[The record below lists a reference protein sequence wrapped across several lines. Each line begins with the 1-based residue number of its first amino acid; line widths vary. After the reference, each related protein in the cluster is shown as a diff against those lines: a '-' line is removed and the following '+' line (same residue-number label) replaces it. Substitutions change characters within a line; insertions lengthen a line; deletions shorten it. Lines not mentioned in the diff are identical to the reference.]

1 MKSIYIAVAVSLV
14 LIAGSIASSVYV
26 KNAADKLEMRTEI
39 IERRIEKEDFAS
51 ALIAVDE
58 LDRQIE
64 KSKTLLCAVVD
75 HKDIY
80 EIKRSLFELR
90 CYLDAEEEADALA
103 HCRAIVAITEKIS
116 DNALPYV
123 YNIL

>member
-1 MKSIYIAVAVSLV
+1 MKSIYIAVAVAVVLV
-14 LIAGSIASSVYV
+14 TGSVVSSIYV
-26 KNAADKLEMRTEI
+26 KNVAEKLETRAELVFKKIEQDNYAAAIEETE
-39 IERRIEKEDFAS
+39 
-51 ALIAVDE
+51 E

-64 KSKTLLCAVVD
+64 RSKTLLCAVVD

-80 EIKRSLFELR
+80 EIKRSLGELL
-90 CYLDAEEEADALA
+90 CYLDKEEKPDSLA
-103 HCRAIVAITEKIS
+103 HCAAIVAAAEKIY

>member
-26 KNAADKLEMRTEI
+26 KNAADKLEMRAEI

-51 ALIAVDE
+51 ALIAADE

>member
-64 KSKTLLCAVVD
+64 KTKTLLCAVVD

-90 CYLDAEEEADALA
+90 CYLDAKEEADALA
-103 HCRAIVAITEKIS
+103 HRRAIVAITEKIS